1 VGITKNVREER
12 RKQAEERNA
21 EYAKLTV
28 EQKLAK
34 LDAGGF
40 AAKKQRAKLTA
51 ALNK

>member
-1 VGITKNVREER
+1 MGITKQVRLNR
-12 RKQAEERNA
+12 REQAEQRNA

-40 AAKKQRAKLTA
+40 TATKQRAKL
-51 ALNK
+51 NKGA